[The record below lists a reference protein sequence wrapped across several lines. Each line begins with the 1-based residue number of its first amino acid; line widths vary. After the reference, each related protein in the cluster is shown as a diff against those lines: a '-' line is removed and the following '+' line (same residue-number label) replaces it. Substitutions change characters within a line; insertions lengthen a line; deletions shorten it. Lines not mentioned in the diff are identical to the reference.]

1 MISQAEFGNASN
13 NPVTVAKSAVAE
25 SPKYDGPGG
34 LKVSESQNKFAA
46 NSARSLPKPGFS
58 D

>member
-1 MISQAEFGNASN
+1 MISQAEFGKAPN
-13 NPVTVAKSAVAE
+13 NSITVAKSAVAE

-46 NSARSLPKPGFS
+46 NSRTSLPKPGFS